1 MVDPAHPSPS
11 GPPDPGERTHFMPT
25 RSGEGGEEEVEERR
39 PPEPAPVIE
48 HTWRNNPML
57 WVAVV
62 VLVFLAVPLLV
73 ECSRNG
79 RIERAAAKNAQ
90 SAASA
95 AEPAAPELAQPTA
108 APSAEAQPP
117 PAPGVVVT
125 RPAGQPPRP
134 AADGPRQMITKC
146 IERGRV
152 VYTQT
157 GDCSGS
163 VTAVPI
169 DADKNVVGAD
179 RPAREGPGTKPP

>member
-1 MVDPAHPSPS
+1 MADPVHPSS
-11 GPPDPGERTHFMPT
+11 AGTPDAGERTHFMPT
-25 RSGEGGEEEVEERR
+25 RSGEAAEEDEDQDLRR

-48 HTWRNNPML
+48 HTWRNNPLL

-79 RIERAAAKNAQ
+79 RLERAAAKSAQ
-90 SAASA
+90 AAASA
-95 AEPAAPELAQPTA
+95 AEAAPEVAEPAAPPSTEPQPQ
-108 APSAEAQPP
+108 PS
-117 PAPGVVVT
+117 PGVVVT
-125 RPAGQPPRP
+125 RPAGQPPHP
-134 AADGPRQMITKC
+134 GTEGPRQMITKC

-157 GDCSGS
+157 GDCTGS

-169 DADKNVVGAD
+169 DADKNVVGTD
-179 RPAREGPGTKPP
+179 RPGAKPP